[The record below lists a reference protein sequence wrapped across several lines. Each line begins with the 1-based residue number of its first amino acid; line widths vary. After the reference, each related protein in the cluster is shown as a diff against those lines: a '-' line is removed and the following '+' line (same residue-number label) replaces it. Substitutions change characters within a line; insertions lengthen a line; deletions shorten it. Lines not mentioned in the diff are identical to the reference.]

1 MKKISFTIISLLILM
16 FTACSEVDIPVYPE
30 HELAEIS
37 TIELQG
43 VSPDQS
49 ISVMTNVMK
58 TGSLLIDKDSQSVT
72 AQISPEADIT
82 KVKLILSV
90 SSGARV
96 TPAISGL
103 QDMSQPK
110 TYSVVS
116 ANGTVI
122 KEWTIT
128 VTQE

>member
-1 MKKISFTIISLLILM
+1 MKKISFSIISLLLLM
-16 FTACSEVDIPVYPE
+16 FTACSEVDIPIYPE

-43 VSPDQS
+43 INPDQS
-49 ISVMTNVMK
+49 ISVMTNVMVA
-58 TGSLLIDKDSQSVT
+58 GSLQIDVEGKNVS

-82 KVKLILSV
+82 KIKLILSV
-90 SSGARV
+90 SNGAKV

-110 TYSVVS
+110 TYTIVS
-116 ANGTVI
+116 ANGTV
-122 KEWTIT
+122 KKDWTIT
-128 VTQE
+128 VSQ